1 MFCKNCG
8 DKLGT
13 NDRFCGTCGTSK
25 IELCPT
31 CGQTW
36 DKSTVEEEP
45 VKQSKG
51 KTKEPVNSK
60 SVFADPAPSKIEPQ
74 PPVSVP
80 EPTLHPANNLTSAR
94 VQPIYGKQYELG
106 KDCPNCGEK
115 GQKGKKCSTCK
126 GTF

>member
-8 DKLGT
+8 DKFGS
-13 NDRFCGTCGTSK
+13 NDRFCGTCGTPK

-36 DKSTVEEEP
+36 DKTAVIEEP
-45 VKQSKG
+45 AKQSKSKG
-51 KTKEPVNSK
+51 KETANPK
-60 SVFADPAPSKIEPQ
+60 SVFADPVPVETQ
-74 PPVSVP
+74 PEAHVYVP
-80 EPTLHPANNLTSAR
+80 EPTAPPANNLTSAR